1 MRVSQFEIYRL
12 VQRAL
17 EGSGAPYGVDRDGAQ
32 AAAWLAARRLP
43 ALRPLLSDLPGLD
56 GQFHGLKLAGTEI
69 DAANRSAIAYASAV
83 IDVARGHLGRGQPA
97 LWLRRCRTPLFLLP
111 AATAVPGLSLAWRQA
126 KGAVFCRDGC
136 LHGSEAALLDPTPA
150 DIEIRAG
157 AAVPEDLPVFLDP
170 PELARRYGEAL
181 QQGVEVEDEIWRRI
195 DAVAQRVQVPASTES
210 RLRGAGGGDAN
221 L

>member
-32 AAAWLAARRLP
+32 AAAWLESRGLP
-43 ALRPLLSDLPGLD
+43 ALRLLLADLPGLE
-56 GQFHGLKLAGTEI
+56 GSFQGLKLSGGEI
-69 DAANRSAIAYASAV
+69 DAAGRSAIAYASAV
-83 IDVARGHLGRGQPA
+83 IDLARGRPA
-97 LWLRRCRTPLFLLP
+97 LRLRHCRSPLFLLP
-111 AATAVPGLSLAWRQA
+111 AATAVPGLSLAWRRA
-126 KGAVFCRDGC
+126 AGAVFCRDGF
-136 LHGSEAALLDPTPA
+136 LHGSEAALLDAAPA

-157 AAVPEDLPVFLDP
+157 GMVPANLPVFLGP

-181 QQGVEVEDEIWRRI
+181 QQGVEVEDDIWRRI
-195 DAVAQRVQVPASTES
+195 GAVAQRVQVPASTES
-210 RLRGAGGGDAN
+210 RLKGAGGGDAN